1 VATVGPEQL
10 MSANFIDFV
19 NSLVYSDVGTA
30 ELGPPP
36 AGTKNHMI
44 WSLDNLPSSSS
55 TTVSGTEFLNHHLDV
70 MLGRYQAW
78 RSKYFLPPLRPWNGS
93 DCFPH
98 PSSVSEAPISPPLPA
113 ALSGGAF
120 PAGWT
125 TDNLGNAVR
134 LYYNSL
140 RHFTVPAPDGREIEL
155 QDEIKAPFSYRYWA
169 FVKWADDLRRRLLG
183 QPVLP
188 VGVVYD
194 RDGTI
199 LSEKEFTDYF
209 NQVHHVWHP
218 DSPPPPSWTTPTPG
232 FKTAVGQFRR
242 KQQLGRAQIGL
253 EFFAFHRDH
262 LMLFDR
268 WLARTGQDAIQSQ
281 NVCGHDAN
289 EPPSPP
295 PPAGLDV
302 FEFYG
307 GPGVGY
313 PYMHWANR
321 TANFHP
327 NHANVW
333 DGTRAGFDG
342 TLREFSSPGEM
353 GAFMATDFDGGFGAI
368 PTPPAIAGTSA
379 AADTGYHGEG
389 HVLNGDIVIP
399 EANNYVPRFF
409 SWHGFLDSAWE
420 RRQPQF
426 TALEPV
432 VPAGAGGAAITP
444 AVLTL
449 VREPGAATDALDPA
463 GALAGLQ
470 LDTGQGT
477 LRYRINVRNDPFNR
491 PLELTLRLDVVRPA
505 GGVESVPISLT
516 RNLVVLPVG
525 TAPAAANER
534 PQAADFF
541 EDFVFDGSP
550 GTLDPA
556 GNGPFLSDSPALPPA
571 GPVGF
576 VNSAVRLTATLRC
589 TQLPDGSTPPHPG
602 SIASVGVNITG
613 SGTNF
618 STLLRRGD
626 LIRAGGQVRQVNTIA
641 AGPAGATSLT
651 TTTAFSPVLAPG
663 TAYEKL
669 DGFDHEQAAEL
680 TLVQEK
686 DAPAVT
692 TYLDRST
699 FSKDQVDAIA
709 AGGQSV
715 FDNAFYV
722 IVQDRT
728 SRAVPI
734 TWPPDLLPELYGLIA
749 APLSAAGL
757 FAGLAHPPALELRDV
772 ATDAAIANLTVTV
785 TGADAEDPTLHP
797 SVPQRVTYRC
807 SVTFTGNAMFAGLPP
822 GGSQD
827 LKLVITV
834 RDRAGNTLVD
844 ESARVRLQLDPNPYM
859 LDGPTSWLSVDTR
872 VFKVNQ
878 GQARFGVP
886 AGWSDPNTFIAQVID
901 NLRAGNGSAGGES
914 FDGLTQDQAG
924 SVLEYSTQVG
934 GVNLFNFALAK
945 VRLQSA
951 AGAADVRASFRLFRW
966 GVANVSFDDTLA
978 YRRDGASGVALL
990 GRTTSDELASVPF
1003 FAAGR
1008 VPLTQPLTAQT
1019 DPKNLFT
1026 FGPTGGGEATS
1037 FYGAYLDINQSTPR
1051 FPQTYLPAN
1060 PNGPFNTLPAGSLRS
1075 VRDLLIGNHQCMVV
1089 ELAYAPDPTVPGSN
1103 PGNSDNLAQRNLLIV
1118 QTANPGTVATRT
1130 VQHSF
1135 DIDLTRR
1142 HPRGRRLARLEA
1154 ALTARARAAGE
1165 EGDAT
1170 HEHADMTTTPND
1182 HDVMHKEMGE
1192 HEHEPVD
1199 EHDDDEAAV
1208 EISELPQPVRPP
1220 MPAPESGHHAH
1231 DHTEH
1236 ILGGWLRLV
1245 PEVVEARRARMHAA
1259 RDEEERWQIDIDQWK
1274 PAEGVDEL
1282 VFFWNNLP
1290 RQAIVDLYLPAA
1302 SVTETVNYRNLRH
1315 APSTV
1320 KIVNAQTLRLRVG
1333 GPTYLPVPPFW
1344 GDHLAG
1350 LITVTLPAG
1359 IKKGQQFTVDVLQ
1372 MRSDTRRVLGGFQ
1385 LKIQIEPAADLIA
1398 PERRLVELFKRR
1410 LALTPKRD
1418 RWRPIIE
1425 RELALARQRGRAFAD
1440 EAGDPRSWDDAIGTE
1455 RGQPVRVVLEQI
1467 QILDDHDPF
1476 LKGAGEF
1483 RFRGRVYTHDNGG
1496 QRQET
1501 RLPAQGEYKISD
1513 KPHKNTVHVDLPL
1526 FEGFVE
1532 KHLAVELLGIE
1543 QDTFDPDDKL
1553 PPYRRVFTGPP
1564 DGWLGAFGPGDEE
1577 IEPEDLGDW
1586 RVWYRVERS

>member
-1 VATVGPEQL
+1 MPAD
-10 MSANFIDFV
+10 FIDFV
-19 NSLVYSDVGTA
+19 TSLVYGDVGTV
-30 ELGPPP
+30 ELGAPPP
-36 AGTKNHMI
+36 GTKNHMN
-44 WSLDNLPSSSS
+44 WSMDNLPSSPA
-55 TTVSGTEFLNHHLDV
+55 TAVSGTAFLNHHVDV
-70 MLGRYQAW
+70 MLARYQAW

-98 PSSVSEAPISPPLPA
+98 PPSTSEAPINAAVPA
-113 ALSGGAF
+113 SLSGGPF

-125 TDNLGNAVR
+125 TDNLGTAVR

-140 RHFTVPAPDGREIEL
+140 RHFTSPDGRELEL

-218 DSPPPPSWTTPTPG
+218 DSPPPTSWTTPTPG

-262 LMLFDR
+262 LLLFDR
-268 WLARTGQDAIQSQ
+268 WLGRSGQQPTPSL
-281 NVCGHDAN
+281 NMCGHDAA

-302 FEFYG
+302 FEVYG

-313 PYMHWANR
+313 PYMHWGNR

-327 NHANVW
+327 NHANIW
-333 DGTRAGFDG
+333 DATRPGFDG

-368 PTPPAIAGTSA
+368 PTPAAIAGTGA

-389 HVLNGDIVIP
+389 HVLNGDIIIA
-399 EANNYVPRFF
+399 ESNNYVPRFYA
-409 SWHGFLDSAWE
+409 WHGFLDSAWK

-432 VPAGAGGAAITP
+432 VPAGAAGVALEP
-444 AVLTL
+444 AVLTV
-449 VREPGAATDALDPA
+449 VREPGAAADALDPA
-463 GALAGLQ
+463 GAIGGLQ

-477 LRYRINVRNDPFNR
+477 LRFRINVRRDPFDR
-491 PLELTLRLDVVRPA
+491 PLELTLRLDVIRPA
-505 GGVESVPISLT
+505 AGVETVPINLT
-516 RNLVVLPVG
+516 RNLIVMPVG
-525 TAPAAANER
+525 TASAAANER

-550 GTLDPA
+550 GTVDGA
-556 GNGPFLSDSPALPPA
+556 GNGPFLSDSPAAPPA

-576 VNSAVRLTATLRC
+576 ANSAIRLTGTLRC
-589 TQLPDGSTPPHPG
+589 TRLPDGTTPPHPG
-602 SIASVGVNITG
+602 TISSVGVNVTG
-613 SGTNF
+613 AGTNF
-618 STLLRRGD
+618 SNLFRPGA
-626 LIRAGGQVRQVNTIA
+626 LIRAGGQVRQVNTI
-641 AGPAGATSLT
+641 GSATALA
-651 TTTAFSPVLAPG
+651 TTTAFSPALGPG
-663 TAYEKL
+663 TAYEML
-669 DGFDHEQAAEL
+669 DGFDHEQTAEV
-680 TLVQEK
+680 TLIQEK
-686 DAPAVT
+686 DAPSVT
-692 TYLDRST
+692 VYLDRST

-722 IVQDRT
+722 IIQDRT

-734 TWPPDLLPELYGLIA
+734 AWPPDVLPELYGLIA
-749 APLSAAGL
+749 PPLRAAGL
-757 FAGLAHPPALELRDV
+757 FAGLTHPPTLELRDV
-772 ATDAAIANLTVTV
+772 ATDAPIADVAVTV
-785 TGADAEDPTLHP
+785 TGADAEDPALHP

-807 SVTFTGNAMFAGLPP
+807 GVTFTGNMMFAGLPP

-827 LKLVITV
+827 VKVV
-834 RDRAGNTLVD
+834 VSARDRAGNIVVD
-844 ESARVRLQLDPNPYM
+844 ESARVRLQLAPNPYM

-872 VFKVNQ
+872 VFKINQ
-878 GQARFGVP
+878 GQGRFGAA
-886 AGWSDPNTFIAQVID
+886 AGWSDPNVFIAQVID

-914 FDGLTQDQAG
+914 FDGLTQDQAA

-934 GVNLFNFALAK
+934 GVNVFNFALAK

-951 AGAADVRASFRLFRW
+951 AGAADVRTSFRLFRW

-978 YRRDGASGVALL
+978 YRRDLLSGIALL

-1003 FAAGR
+1003 FAAPR
-1008 VPLTQPLTAQT
+1008 VPLTQALTAQT
-1019 DPKNLFT
+1019 DPKNLFS
-1026 FGPTGGGEATS
+1026 FGPTGGGEADS
-1037 FYGAYLDINQSTPR
+1037 FYGAYLDINQSTAR
-1051 FPQTYLPAN
+1051 FPQNYLPAN
-1060 PNGPFNTLPAGSLRS
+1060 PNGPFNTLSAGSLRS
-1075 VRDLLIGNHQCMVV
+1075 VRDLLVGNHQCMVV
-1089 ELAYAPDPTVPGSN
+1089 ELVYAPDPTVPGTN

-1118 QTANPGTVATRT
+1118 QTANPGSPETRT

-1142 HPRGRRLARLEA
+1142 RRGRPLVRIKGALAREREHELMSAHEDIGHMEHDHEA
-1154 ALTARARAAGE
+1154 
-1165 EGDAT
+1165 GDNGQET
-1170 HEHADMTTTPND
+1170 EHALPEGT
-1182 HDVMHKEMGE
+1182 
-1192 HEHEPVD
+1192 VD
-1199 EHDDDEAAV
+1199 EFGEPA
-1208 EISELPQPVRPP
+1208 EMPLPAR
-1220 MPAPESGHHAH
+1220 PAPPSMANGHHAG

-1236 ILGGWLRLV
+1236 VLGGWLRLV
-1245 PEVVEARRARMHAA
+1245 PEFVEARRARTHAA
-1259 RDEEERWQIDIDQWK
+1259 RDEAERWQFDIDQWK
-1274 PAEGVDEL
+1274 PAEGLDEL
-1282 VFFWNNLP
+1282 VLFWNNLP
-1290 RQAIVDLYLPAA
+1290 KASIVDLYLPGA

-1315 APSTV
+1315 APGTV
-1320 KIVNAQTLRLRVG
+1320 KIVDAQTLRLAVG

-1344 GDHLAG
+1344 GDHLSG

-1359 IKKGQQFTVDVLQ
+1359 IKKGQKFIVDVLQ

-1385 LKIQIEPAADLIA
+1385 LNIQVGKAADLIA
-1398 PERRLVELFKRR
+1398 PERRLVELFQRR
-1410 LALTPKRD
+1410 LALLPKRD

-1425 RELALARQRGRAFAD
+1425 RELALARKRGRSFAD
-1440 EAGDPRSWDDAIGTE
+1440 QAGDASAWDDQAGTE
-1455 RGQPVRVVLEQI
+1455 RGQAVRVVLERI

-1483 RFRGRVYTHDNGG
+1483 RFRARVYSRDNGG

-1501 RLPAQGEYKISD
+1501 RLPSKGEYEISD
-1513 KPHKNTVHVDLPL
+1513 KPHKNTVHLDLPL

-1532 KHLAVELLGIE
+1532 RHLAIELVRVEL
-1543 QDTFDPDDKL
+1543 DTFDPDDKL

-1564 DGWLGAFGPGDEE
+1564 DSWLGMFGPGDEE

-1586 RVWYRVERS
+1586 RVWYRVERG